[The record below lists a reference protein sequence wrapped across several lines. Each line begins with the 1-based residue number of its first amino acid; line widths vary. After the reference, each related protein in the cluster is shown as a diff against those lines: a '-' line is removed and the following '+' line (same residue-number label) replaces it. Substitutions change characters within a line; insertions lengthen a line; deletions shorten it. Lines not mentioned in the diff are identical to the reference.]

1 MKIGVVGSWA
11 DMLSIF
17 KFLHK
22 YDHDYVVYFDDL
34 LWPYGDKPATLVQ
47 AVIADAVQV
56 LRDRW
61 CEQIILPP
69 VRELAFRDQKNI
81 MPLFQSYVMDYCFHH
96 SLVGKI
102 GLVGDWSD
110 TQVAQP
116 LFDTLA
122 KSYSLTDNQKST
134 AKFQQPFARWVKEA
148 QMRKYFLT
156 TISYSDPLVNRV
168 VKHDLR
174 YFKDANVD
182 TLIPLN
188 YGYFNYQNTISKF
201 CNYKKCRFH
210 KLEKL
215 EESFK
220 KICHRE
226 EQSDVAIQDTS
237 PGLLRH
243 FIPRNDGYNIT
254 ILYTGQKDLLER
266 QKKFMRLL
274 QRGKGVE
281 VVWEK
286 I

>member
-1 MKIGVVGSWA
+1 MKIGVVGSGA

-17 KFLHK
+17 KFLNK
-22 YDHDYVVYFDDL
+22 YDHDYIVYFDDL
-34 LWPYGDKPATLVQ
+34 LRPYGDKPATLVQ
-47 AVIADAVQV
+47 AVIVDAIQI

-69 VRELAFRDQKNI
+69 VRELAFREQKNI
-81 MPLFQSYVMDYCFHH
+81 MPLFQSYVLDYCFHH
-96 SLVGKI
+96 SLVAKI

-110 TQVAQP
+110 IQVAQW
-116 LFDTLA
+116 LFTRFA
-122 KSYSLTDNQKST
+122 QSYTLTDNQKNT
-134 AKFQQPFARWVKEA
+134 QKFQQPFARRTKEVP
-148 QMRKYFLT
+148 MWKYFLT

-174 YFKDANVD
+174 YFKDADVD

-188 YGYFNYQNTISKF
+188 YGYFNYQNTITKF

-215 EESFK
+215 EQCFVMSSWATAK
-220 KICHRE
+220 DPGQHK
-226 EQSDVAIQDTS
+226 DQDSSATPHNNS
-237 PGLLRH
+237 YS
-243 FIPRNDGYNIT
+243 IVV
-254 ILYTGQKDLLER
+254 LYTGQKELLQR
-266 QKKFMRLL
+266 QKKIMRLL

-281 VVWEK
+281 LVWEK